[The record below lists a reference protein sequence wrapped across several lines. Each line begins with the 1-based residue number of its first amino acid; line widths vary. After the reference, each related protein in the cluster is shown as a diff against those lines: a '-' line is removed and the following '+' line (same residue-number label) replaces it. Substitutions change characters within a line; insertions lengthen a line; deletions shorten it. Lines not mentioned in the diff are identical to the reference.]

1 MASKDDLKA
10 EIIWNLKHKS
20 KIVAIKVYR
29 QRMQVGLKEAK
40 QAVEM
45 LAEESISMSAGAG
58 QVDLEKLQD
67 LLLNKR
73 KINAISY
80 YKRSTGVGLKEA
92 KQTVE
97 LLEKDLL

>member
-40 QAVEM
+40 Q
-45 LAEESISMSAGAG
+45 
-58 QVDLEKLQD
+58 
-67 LLLNKR
+67 
-73 KINAISY
+73 
-80 YKRSTGVGLKEA
+80 
-92 KQTVE
+92 TVE